1 MTSIGSAGGMMPP
14 MMRGREP
21 PSFGKIDGNSDG
33 SLTLDE
39 LKAAGPAGS
48 SGDTAKAEA
57 LFKSMDSDSD
67 GAVTEQEFDD
77 FDTKMREAMSALQ
90 FMAQVQG
97 QAEGSP
103 PPPPDADEMFAT
115 LDGDGNGSVSRAE
128 FSDAA
133 RADGAG
139 DGDMDAVAALFDAID
154 ADDDGAISKDE
165 NQAFADRQGGA
176 GGPPPPPPGGS
187 GGASASD
194 ETSTIIAALMATAT
208 NAYSSTGSLTSDA
221 TSTLLDALKA
231 A

>member
-1 MTSIGSAGGMMPP
+1 MTSIGSTGGMMPP

-21 PSFGKIDGNSDG
+21 PAFGKIDGDSDG

-39 LKAAGPAGS
+39 LTAAGPS
-48 SGDTAKAEA
+48 QQSGDTAKAEA
-57 LFKSMDSDSD
+57 LFKAMDADSD
-67 GAVTEQEFDD
+67 GAVSEQEFDD
-77 FDTKMREAMSALQ
+77 FGTRMREAMSALQ
-90 FMAQVQG
+90 FMAQIQG
-97 QAEGSP
+97 QGEA

-115 LDGDGNGSVSRAE
+115 LDGDGNGSVSQAE

-154 ADDDGAISKDE
+154 ADDDGAVSQDE

-187 GGASASD
+187 SGTSARGD
-194 ETSTIIAALMATAT
+194 TSAIIAALMATAT
-208 NAYSSTGSLTSDA
+208 NAYASTGALTSDA
-221 TSTLLDALKA
+221 TPTLLAALEA
-231 A
+231 G